1 MGHKSKEI
9 GKEAKELTIKIY
21 EEGKAHA
28 HIAELLDV
36 IRKFQSTG
44 SVKNI
49 LRNSKWKK
57 PDWPGQNIALS
68 AAEIG
73 QKKHCWRK

>member
-1 MGHKSKEI
+1 MGRKSKEI

-44 SVKNI
+44 SVKNNPI
-49 LRNSKWKK
+49 MVYYK
-57 PDWPGQNIALS
+57 QIVV
-68 AAEIG
+68 
-73 QKKHCWRK
+73 

>member
-1 MGHKSKEI
+1 MGRKSKEI

-21 EEGKAHA
+21 EEVKAHA

-49 LRNSKWKK
+49 LRNSK
-57 PDWPGQNIALS
+57 
-68 AAEIG
+68 
-73 QKKHCWRK
+73 